1 MSEVEHIPHS
11 AGQFSS
17 GSVEYLQ
24 ASTLF
29 HAQARVHQPPALS
42 FPRHRRHRNRQTVL
56 QGAAGA
62 TTPTTPRPILN
73 PVPGLEA
80 QPGQAGSTAVAS
92 SVPPSEPLRPY
103 TAFDEISC
111 SRTLQAHPS
120 WEPRRYVTHAITSS
134 RLPGCSIGR
143 LMHAHVAGYA
153 VPQVA
158 ITQDRR
164 FSARRAVVFDLRDLG
179 HDIETLDVFPSQ
191 TVVQVLQL
199 LRTLAD
205 ANLVLHHLR
214 SGNVHCFVNWD
225 QAAPDAPLGGGAD
238 VVELRTVAGRS
249 LRPPTPPLPAA
260 ESACSLPAEDPQPLL
275 VGPYRP
281 PHPAR
286 RWQRHL
292 GERVGTV
299 MIDSSPELLT
309 CSVFDPLHH
318 AEILS
323 HQACHHPGALLTH
336 AMVAHKD
343 LGGII
348 DGRVI
353 AFPLPAWP
361 LPQVCVHSW
370 VQASY
375 VVIPVQ
381 VGDKVCT
388 LSIMREASVF
398 ELMLMLEG
406 RCGIPR
412 SYRHLVAKG
421 WVAVYIN
428 EQRIR
433 EIFERDSFLF
443 ADTAR
448 IDAVPALA
456 PSAAPDMLF
465 PDTQLA
471 PRPDGFLTVHRPGFA
486 PSQTYI
492 HPFRTP
498 DDVKSDLRDQGLL
511 GRDGS
516 LQVPLVSPVLV
527 DGGAHLVSLSH
538 EQVLDGRCYMVV
550 DLRRVVHPP
559 FVMFWTTP
567 VVPQF
572 AVAHFE
578 DFLLEEFPSI
588 APVVNVFVD
597 DIRADAVQ
605 MSRRFPFVTVL
616 GAPSDPSHL
625 GCLPLPAVQYSR
637 ELLMARPG
645 HRSRAMRL
653 SCALRPPP
661 ALTSTSTTTPP
672 VIRSEQ
678 DAAAGSNP
686 PVLPTSA
693 EGASSVA
700 GGIRLNPCE
709 DNWQFQYFTVFDSD
723 LQMRFLE
730 KRPDWTTAD
739 CTREARRLSRHLPA
753 PHRVVALTS
762 PLPHL
767 PVPQFVLSPNQ
778 LIPSSHAVVCD
789 FRPLGLGVCVLDLSF
804 GTTFFEGLSHE
815 GHKPGRIQALSRL
828 TRGEAGVSMGGAI
841 GDVFRQVPMETAC
854 VLAFVWDRPSHVLP
868 PSATPVSTT
877 LSANDDHARSL
888 AEVVMEIAD
897 PPWFRLTIHLTGTG
911 PSSDPSA
918 LFTQAPT
925 ASTWQSLTQL
935 ASERIRL
942 FRPHQFLRLQF
953 PAFTPVGSGSL
964 LHVFAFCDSEG
975 DSASTM
981 ALFDGR
987 ELDERTPAV
996 FAASIPRPSS
1006 VCELAAVAHTI
1017 WPDIPAPAALRV
1029 NGEAVSSVEDTDRVL
1044 PLVQPLPRNVLPVG
1058 IRPSPFRPVPTTDIL
1073 ERLPGLGMLTPPVP
1087 TSTSTT
1093 TGAVASLSDRVV
1105 VAFAFPGVRPR
1116 AISLHAGFH
1125 FADVLWDIVSDPN
1138 PTFSMVD
1145 AYYWQVVAC
1154 PRLFPERSGGSL
1166 VLVTV
1171 ATLDPFVDNVWVDIR
1186 TDEPVLFVAEVGEG
1200 RSREELLDRFCPG
1213 RRDIRLYL
1221 DGSLAGDVP
1230 AIRPGCVLTFCRDTW
1245 ECTTLPLSTLHILL

>member
-1 MSEVEHIPHS
+1 MDSWLGVEPCDLVGTGMVESSSRVVQRAEPAGEPLGNAVCTQGESHVQSVHSVVRPCGFGVRHNACESADRRRRHMRRKVAFSPAVQFWFPAPDQLCLPPAGVPLSPSSNPSGAPTGFKGSGHVGFRPPSCYLHESALLSPACPDGSGHVGLRPPAAAIKEYLSERVRTVPPVPALVDGAAWNHQRLALVGRLSSRCDSPVLGLAGEFRSLCLPQPSSQAECMVYPLPVSLVSRRTARSFSCAPSFAAPSMSEVEHIPHS

-29 HAQARVHQPPALS
+29 HAQARVHQPPVLS

-62 TTPTTPRPILN
+62 TTPRPILN

-134 RLPGCSIGR
+134 RLPGCPIGR

-164 FSARRAVVFDLRDLG
+164 FSARRAVVVDLRDLG

-299 MIDSSPELLT
+299 LIDSSPELPT

-686 PVLPTSA
+686 PVPPTSA

-700 GGIRLNPCE
+700 GGFRLNPCE

-778 LIPSSHAVVCD
+778 LIPSSRAVVCD

-804 GTTFFEGLSHE
+804 GTTLFEGLSHE
-815 GHKPGRIQALSRL
+815 SHKPGHIQALSRL
-828 TRGEAGVSMGGAI
+828 TR
-841 GDVFRQVPMETAC
+841 
-854 VLAFVWDRPSHVLP
+854 
-868 PSATPVSTT
+868 
-877 LSANDDHARSL
+877 
-888 AEVVMEIAD
+888 
-897 PPWFRLTIHLTGTG
+897 
-911 PSSDPSA
+911 
-918 LFTQAPT
+918 
-925 ASTWQSLTQL
+925 
-935 ASERIRL
+935 
-942 FRPHQFLRLQF
+942 
-953 PAFTPVGSGSL
+953 
-964 LHVFAFCDSEG
+964 
-975 DSASTM
+975 
-981 ALFDGR
+981 
-987 ELDERTPAV
+987 
-996 FAASIPRPSS
+996 
-1006 VCELAAVAHTI
+1006 
-1017 WPDIPAPAALRV
+1017 
-1029 NGEAVSSVEDTDRVL
+1029 
-1044 PLVQPLPRNVLPVG
+1044 
-1058 IRPSPFRPVPTTDIL
+1058 
-1073 ERLPGLGMLTPPVP
+1073 
-1087 TSTSTT
+1087 
-1093 TGAVASLSDRVV
+1093 
-1105 VAFAFPGVRPR
+1105 
-1116 AISLHAGFH
+1116 
-1125 FADVLWDIVSDPN
+1125 
-1138 PTFSMVD
+1138 
-1145 AYYWQVVAC
+1145 
-1154 PRLFPERSGGSL
+1154 
-1166 VLVTV
+1166 
-1171 ATLDPFVDNVWVDIR
+1171 
-1186 TDEPVLFVAEVGEG
+1186 
-1200 RSREELLDRFCPG
+1200 
-1213 RRDIRLYL
+1213 
-1221 DGSLAGDVP
+1221 
-1230 AIRPGCVLTFCRDTW
+1230 
-1245 ECTTLPLSTLHILL
+1245 